1 MAKKRKG
8 RPIDGVVLI
17 NKPQGLS
24 SNHVLQRVK
33 RIYQAAKAGHT
44 GALDPL
50 ATGLLPICL
59 GEATKFSQLLLE
71 SDKTYQTVAKLGER
85 TDSFDADG
93 EVTERRS
100 VPELS
105 REQIE
110 RQITEH
116 LLGEIQQTAPIYSA
130 LKVDGKPMYELARAG
145 KAVEPKTRQV
155 TIFRCD
161 LLELHPDQLKLE
173 VQCSKGTYIRS
184 LVDDLGQLLNCGA
197 HVAELHRTGHGPYH
211 IDRALTLEQL
221 EQLAEQGFD
230 ALDQRLLP
238 IDSSVPDWPRA
249 DINEMDSQRF
259 NHGNPCPLP
268 DQLLSLNPEST
279 RIRVYG
285 ESPSRLLGIGRINS
299 QGELAPDRLIVCHS

>member
-17 NKPQGLS
+17 NKPQGMS
-24 SNHVLQRVK
+24 SNQVLQRVK
-33 RIYQAAKAGHT
+33 RIFNAAKAGHT

-85 TDSFDADG
+85 TDSYDAEG
-93 EVTERRS
+93 
-100 VPELS
+100 
-105 REQIE
+105 
-110 RQITEH
+110 QITETRPVPDLTRQQIEQVIADH
-116 LLGEIQQTAPIYSA
+116 LLGDIQQTAPIYSA

-145 KAVEPKTRQV
+145 KEVTPKTRNV
-155 TIFRCD
+155 TIHRCE
-161 LLELHPDQLKLE
+161 LLDQQPDRLMLE

-184 LVDDLGQLLNCGA
+184 LVDDLGQLLDCGA
-197 HVAELHRTGHGPYH
+197 HVAELHRTGHGPYR
-211 IDRALTLEQL
+211 IEDALTLDQIES
-221 EQLAEQGFD
+221 LAEQGLE
-230 ALDQRLLP
+230 ALDARLLP
-238 IDSSVPDWPRA
+238 TDSTVPDWPSA
-249 DINEMDSQRF
+249 ELGDAESLRF

-268 DQLLSLNPEST
+268 QALADKDPQIT

-285 ESPSRLLGIGRINS
+285 DTPRRLLGIGRINS
-299 QGELAPDRLIVCHS
+299 QGELAPERLIVCHS

>member
-17 NKPQGLS
+17 SKPQGLS
-24 SNHVLQRVK
+24 SNQVLQRVK

-93 EVTERRS
+93 EVTECRT
-100 VPELS
+100 VPDLS

-110 RQITEH
+110 QQIAEH

-145 KAVEPKTRQV
+145 KAVAPKTRQV

-161 LLELHPDQLKLE
+161 LLEQHADQLKLE

-249 DINEMDSQRF
+249 DIGDLDSQRF

-268 DQLLSLNPEST
+268 DQLLGLNPEST